1 VSLNLG
7 TNSTYRKIIPAS
19 TKNLSEVRNFV
30 AQHALSNGYSRQQI
44 SDIRLAVDEAITNI
58 IKHAYNGDENHT
70 IEIDVTF
77 KKDRVC
83 IELFDTGTTFSLKSF
98 KQPDI
103 EEKIKQK
110 KRGGMGVYLIHSL
123 MDDVSYG
130 REDNSNKMVMCK
142 YRS

>member
-1 VSLNLG
+1 
-7 TNSTYRKIIPAS
+7 
-19 TKNLSEVRNFV
+19 V

>member
-1 VSLNLG
+1 MSLHLG
-7 TNSTYRKIIPAS
+7 DNSTYRKIIPAS

-30 AQHALSNGYSRQQI
+30 AKHATSYGFSSEQI

-70 IEIDVTF
+70 IEIELSF
-77 KKDRVC
+77 KDDRVC
-83 IELFDTGTTFSLKSF
+83 IELFDTGTTFSLKTF
-98 KQPDI
+98 RQPNI
-103 EEKIKQK
+103 KEKIKQK

-130 REDNSNKMVMCK
+130 REDDANKMVMCK
-142 YRS
+142 YRT